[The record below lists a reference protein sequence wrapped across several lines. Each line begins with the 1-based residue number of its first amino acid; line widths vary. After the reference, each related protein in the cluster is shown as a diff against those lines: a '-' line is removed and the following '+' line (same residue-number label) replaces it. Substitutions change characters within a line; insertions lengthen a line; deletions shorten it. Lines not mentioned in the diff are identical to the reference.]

1 MLVSCQ
7 QCGGHLGVEVTVLRQ
22 QLVILLKDAPPSGA
36 LNLGGQSTFAMKT
49 LNDGLL
55 KCRTAILAIQR
66 IVMVAAQ
73 YGFTG

>member
-1 MLVSCQ
+1 MLVSSE
-7 QCGGHLGVEVTVLRQ
+7 QCGAHLGVEAILLGQ
-22 QLVILLKDAPPSGA
+22 QLVVVLKDAPPSGA